1 MINKNNVV
9 DIIGAGPAGLA
20 VGYFAKKLGLNPVV
34 YEKSDAIG
42 GNCRTIVDGEFRYD
56 TGAHRFHD
64 KNDRVTSE
72 IKSLIGR
79 ELQKVRSPSKIF
91 HKEKMIEFPLRI
103 PDVFLNMDPSVITR
117 VIYENIINRVM
128 PASDPSSFKQLAYK
142 KYGKTLAELFL
153 ISYTEKLWGT
163 DTDLL
168 DPTVAGG
175 RFKDLNLKSI
185 IRKFIQ
191 NDKYKPQHI
200 EGDFYYPRYG
210 FGKIFDALGAYI
222 GKNNIFLNTPINLIH
237 HNEKMIESLET
248 AGGNKMPINSLVST
262 LPLNLLVNSMRPLP
276 PKEIISC
283 IANIDYR
290 SIRLCILYL
299 DLERFTENAS
309 LYFPDIDCPFTR
321 IYEPKN
327 RSSKMA
333 PEGKTCIVI
342 EVPIN
347 QNNIILD
354 TPRQEVYSIVLKY
367 LINHGLINEEQI
379 LNYKMH
385 EIEYAYPIIY
395 KNIRNDIKNVISYF
409 SGFDNLRIIGRN
421 ATFEYLHTHDL
432 IEQAEKLVK
441 PMV

>member
-1 MINKNNVV
+1 MINKNTI

-20 VGYFAKKLGLNPVV
+20 VGYFAKKLGLNPIV
-34 YEKSDAIG
+34 YEKSGAIG

-79 ELQKVRSPSKIF
+79 ELQKVRSPSKIY
-91 HKEKMIEFPLRI
+91 HKGKMIEFPLRI
-103 PDVFLNMDPSVITR
+103 PDVFLNMDPLVITKI
-117 VIYENIINRVM
+117 IYENIINRVM
-128 PASDPSSFKQLAYK
+128 PASDPSSFKQLAYT

-153 ISYTEKLWGT
+153 ISYTEKLWGA

-191 NDKYKPQHI
+191 NDEYKPQHI
-200 EGDFYYPRYG
+200 EGDFYYPRSG

-222 GKNNIFLNTPINLIH
+222 GKNNIFLNTPINLIY
-237 HNEKMIESLET
+237 HNEKMIESIET

-283 IANIDYR
+283 IANINYR

-333 PEGKTCIVI
+333 PRGKTCIVI

-354 TPRQEVYSIVLKY
+354 TPRKEVYSIVLKY

-379 LNYKMH
+379 LDYKIH

-395 KNIRNDIKNVISYF
+395 KNIRNDIKNMISYF

-432 IEQAEKLVK
+432 IEQAEQLVK

>member
-1 MINKNNVV
+1 MINKNTI

-20 VGYFAKKLGLNPVV
+20 VGYFAKKLGLNPIV
-34 YEKSDAIG
+34 YEKSGAIG
-42 GNCRTIVDGEFRYD
+42 GNCRTIIDGEFRYD

-79 ELQKVRSPSKIF
+79 ELQKVRSPSKIY
-91 HKEKMIEFPLRI
+91 HKGKMIEFPLRI
-103 PDVFLNMDPSVITR
+103 PDVFLNMDPLVITKI
-117 VIYENIINRVM
+117 IYENIINRVM
-128 PASDPSSFKQLAYK
+128 PASDPSSFKQLAYT

-153 ISYTEKLWGT
+153 ISYTEKLWGA

-185 IRKFIQ
+185 IRRFIQ
-191 NDKYKPQHI
+191 NDEYKPQHI
-200 EGDFYYPRYG
+200 EGDFYYPRSG

-237 HNEKMIESLET
+237 HNEKMIESIET

-283 IANIDYR
+283 IANINYR

-333 PEGKTCIVI
+333 PRGKTCIVI

-354 TPRQEVYSIVLKY
+354 TPRKEVYSIVLKY

-379 LNYKMH
+379 LNYKIH

-395 KNIRNDIKNVISYF
+395 KNIRNDIKNMISYF

-432 IEQAEKLVK
+432 IEQAEQLVK

>member
-1 MINKNNVV
+1 MINKNTI

-20 VGYFAKKLGLNPVV
+20 VGYFAKKLGLNPIV
-34 YEKSDAIG
+34 YEKSGAIG

-79 ELQKVRSPSKIF
+79 ELQKVRSPSKIY
-91 HKEKMIEFPLRI
+91 HKGKMIEFPLRI
-103 PDVFLNMDPSVITR
+103 PDVFLNMDPSVIAR

-168 DPTVAGG
+168 DPAVAGG

-200 EGDFYYPRYG
+200 EGDFYYPRSG

-237 HNEKMIESLET
+237 HNEKMIESIET

-333 PEGKTCIVI
+333 PRGKTCIVI

-354 TPRQEVYSIVLKY
+354 TPRKEVYSIVLKY

-379 LNYKMH
+379 LNYKIH

-395 KNIRNDIKNVISYF
+395 KNIRNDIKNMISYF

-432 IEQAEKLVK
+432 IEQAEQLVK

>member
-1 MINKNNVV
+1 MINKNTI

-20 VGYFAKKLGLNPVV
+20 VGYFAKKLGLNPIV
-34 YEKSDAIG
+34 YEKSGAIG
-42 GNCRTIVDGEFRYD
+42 GNCRTIIDGEFRYD

-79 ELQKVRSPSKIF
+79 ELQKVRSPSKIY
-91 HKEKMIEFPLRI
+91 HKGKMIEFPLRI
-103 PDVFLNMDPSVITR
+103 PDVFLNMDPLVITKI
-117 VIYENIINRVM
+117 IYENIINRVM
-128 PASDPSSFKQLAYK
+128 PASDPSSFKQLAYT

-153 ISYTEKLWGT
+153 ISYTEKLWGA

-191 NDKYKPQHI
+191 NDEYKPQHI
-200 EGDFYYPRYG
+200 EGDFYYPRSG

-237 HNEKMIESLET
+237 HNEKMIESIET

-283 IANIDYR
+283 IANINYR

-333 PEGKTCIVI
+333 PRGKTCIVI

-354 TPRQEVYSIVLKY
+354 TPRKEVYSIVLKY

-379 LNYKMH
+379 LNYKIH

-395 KNIRNDIKNVISYF
+395 KNIRNDIKNMISYF

-432 IEQAEKLVK
+432 IEQAEQLVK

>member
-1 MINKNNVV
+1 MINKNNIVN
-9 DIIGAGPAGLA
+9 IIGAGPAGLA

-34 YEKSDAIG
+34 YEKSGVIG

-72 IKSLIGR
+72 IRSLIGR
-79 ELQKVRSPSKIF
+79 ELQKVSSPSKIY
-91 HKEKMIEFPLRI
+91 HKGKMIEFPLRI
-103 PDVFLNMDPSVITR
+103 PDVFLNMDPLVVTR
-117 VIYENIINRVM
+117 IIYENIINRVM
-128 PASDPSSFKQLAYK
+128 PASNPSSFKQLAYK

-163 DTDLL
+163 DTELL
-168 DPTVAGG
+168 DPTLAGG

-200 EGDFYYPRYG
+200 EGNFYYPRSG
-210 FGKIFDALGAYI
+210 FGKIFDALGAHI
-222 GKNNIFLNTPINLIH
+222 GEKNISLNTPINSVH
-237 HNEKMIESLET
+237 HNNKKIEFIET
-248 AGGNKMPINSLVST
+248 VDGNKMQINRLVST
-262 LPLNLLVNSMRPLP
+262 LPLNLLVNSMKPLP

-283 IANIDYR
+283 IANINYR
-290 SIRLCILYL
+290 SIHLCVLYL
-299 DLERFTENAS
+299 DLERFTKNAS

-333 PEGKTCIVI
+333 PRGKTCIVI
-342 EVPIN
+342 EIPIN

-354 TPRQEVYSIVLKY
+354 TPRQEIYTIVIKY
-367 LINHGLINEEQI
+367 LINNGLINQKQI
-379 LNYKMH
+379 LNYKIDK
-385 EIEYAYPIIY
+385 IEYAYPIIY

-409 SGFDNLRIIGRN
+409 SGFGNLRMIGRN

-432 IEQAEKLVK
+432 IERAEKLVK
-441 PMV
+441 SMV

>member
-1 MINKNNVV
+1 MINKNTI

-20 VGYFAKKLGLNPVV
+20 VGYFAKKLGLNPIV
-34 YEKSDAIG
+34 YEKSGAIG
-42 GNCRTIVDGEFRYD
+42 GNCRTIIDGEFRYD

-79 ELQKVRSPSKIF
+79 ELQKVRSPSKIY
-91 HKEKMIEFPLRI
+91 HKGKMIEFPLRI
-103 PDVFLNMDPSVITR
+103 PDVFLNMDPLVITKI
-117 VIYENIINRVM
+117 IYENIINRVM
-128 PASDPSSFKQLAYK
+128 PASDPSSFKQLAYT

-153 ISYTEKLWGT
+153 ISYTEKLWGA

-191 NDKYKPQHI
+191 NDEYKPQHI
-200 EGDFYYPRYG
+200 EGDFYYPRSG

-237 HNEKMIESLET
+237 HNEKMIESIET

-283 IANIDYR
+283 IANINYR

-333 PEGKTCIVI
+333 PRGKTCIVI

-354 TPRQEVYSIVLKY
+354 TPRKEVYSIVLKY

-379 LNYKMH
+379 LDYKVH

-395 KNIRNDIKNVISYF
+395 KNIRNDIKNMISYF

-432 IEQAEKLVK
+432 IEQAEQLVK